1 MGKDLPSIVG
11 QKFGPNSY
19 VQLGLSPWN
28 SVVVPVVVMT
38 PSEIKCIGSAFNVSP
53 AGLWITAG
61 HVIDE
66 ALDVVAETADSQL
79 AIVWIGS
86 GDGHDVP
93 DLLGGPVPVI
103 YYQRDH
109 ASDLG
114 MMRTNLLTDGEPYA
128 LPFLRLGAGMRK
140 AQEPIAALGYTRFEV
155 KSEIVG
161 VDLRKTIVEQGF
173 YVSTG
178 HITRNYPEG
187 RDSLMLPTACF
198 ETSARF
204 NGGMSG
210 GPVVDGESIACGV
223 VSSGGVGPDEE
234 NPGYVS
240 FASATPHIFML
251 ELREGSQS
259 QRVYDMV
266 TQGIVSS
273 DKYFSHLKLIET
285 DDGQIG
291 IEFPIEGSRLDQ

>member
-1 MGKDLPSIVG
+1 MGKDLPSIAG
-11 QKFGPNSY
+11 QEIGPDSY
-19 VQLGLSPWN
+19 VQLRLSHWN
-28 SVVVPVVVMT
+28 SVIAPVVVVS
-38 PSEIKCIGSAFNVSP
+38 PAEIKCIGTAFNVSP

-66 ALDVVAETADSQL
+66 ALDVVAETAESQL

-93 DLLGGPVPVI
+93 DLLGGPIPVI
-103 YYQRDH
+103 HYQRDH
-109 ASDLG
+109 ASDVG
-114 MMRTNLLTDGEPYA
+114 MMRTNLLKDGEPYP

-140 AQEPIAALGYTRFEV
+140 VQKPIAALGYTRFDV
-155 KSEIVG
+155 KSEVVG
-161 VDLRKTIVEQGF
+161 VDRYKTIVEQNF
-173 YVSTG
+173 YVSAG
-178 HITRNYPEG
+178 RITKNYPEG

-210 GPVVDGESIACGV
+210 GPVVDGEGIVCGV

-234 NPGYVS
+234 NSGYVS

-251 ELREGSQS
+251 ELSESGQS

-266 TQGIVSS
+266 AQGVITS
-273 DKYFSHLKLIET
+273 DKYFNHLKLIET
-285 DDGQIG
+285 DDGKVG
-291 IEFPIEGSRLDQ
+291 IEFPIEGSRPVQ